1 MFLIKTLIL
10 IQLSSYVA
18 SDSAL
23 LTSCQGHVA
32 GLKSILSVTIIFL
45 CVGSHPSWRG
55 VQEDYINYYALTHS
69 FSDDKMLLCQL
80 LHNSPRAFSEISMR
94 KY

>member
-45 CVGSHPSWRG
+45 CVGSHPGEGYRRIILITMLSLIHSVMIKCYYVSYYTT
-55 VQEDYINYYALTHS
+55 VQELS
-69 FSDDKMLLCQL
+69 LRSQ
-80 LHNSPRAFSEISMR
+80 
-94 KY
+94 